1 MAYRSRSLAFCT
13 LLGFGSCGFAGPTT
27 ELSIEAGTAGIGPDL
42 SWHLSERI
50 RLRAGYRYFTLN
62 YDQEGEQDDES
73 AGELIYSGDLTLNN
87 GLLLLDYFPGAAR
100 QWYLS
105 AGALF
110 NGSRIDTRTRCD
122 NPAGCEAGGQ
132 VFVPS
137 VLGTV
142 HADYEFEPVAPYLGL
157 GWRPSSLQDYGFSF
171 QLGVAYTDSPSVDV
185 YSRGGNCAA
194 TPGCEASLEE
204 EERELE
210 QDAQSWRFVPVV
222 SIGWLHRL

>member
-1 MAYRSRSLAFCT
+1 MAYRSRSLVFCT
-13 LLGFGSCGFAGPTT
+13 LLGLGSCGFAGATT
-27 ELSIEAGTAGIGPDL
+27 ELSIEAGTVGVGPDL

-50 RLRAGYRYFTLN
+50 RLRAGYRYFTLSYN
-62 YDQEGEQDDES
+62 QEDDQDDEP
-73 AGELIYSGDLTLNN
+73 AGELIYSGDLTLSN
-87 GLLLLDYFPGAAR
+87 GLLLLDYFPDAAR

-110 NGSRIDTRTRCD
+110 NRSRIDTRTRCD
-122 NPAGCEAGGQ
+122 NPAGCEVGGQ

-142 HADYEFEPVAPYLGL
+142 HADYEFEPVAPYLGV
-157 GWRPSSLQDYGFSF
+157 GWRPPTLQDYGFSF

-185 YSRGGNCAA
+185 YPRSGNCAA

-210 QDAQSWRFVPVV
+210 QDAQSWRLVPVV
-222 SIGWLHRL
+222 SVGWLHRL